1 MTVSDANM
9 LHEKRNKQFT
19 STCTMTGSSIKHDFH
34 FDGSMQDVNAR
45 STLCKV
51 TYKYKMHINPFRSL
65 NVEKQYF
72 GYIDSLT
79 FSMYFTLRDKI

>member
-51 TYKYKMHINPFRSL
+51 TYNKYKMHINPFCSL
-65 NVEKQYF
+65 NVEKQY
-72 GYIDSLT
+72 YWLYRVDSLT
-79 FSMYFTLRDKI
+79 FSMYFTL